1 MTYPVYGDIII
12 IGATLKEGEKM
23 NIKRISALICAI
35 AVVLTS
41 DVSASILGAINGGWQ
56 TDMGGG
62 AVYTNGVYKSESGTN
77 QTENYVEYTPNA
89 EAVPIVVNGSSVYGK
104 RTITSASEYMEKNN
118 LRPLIGINGDFF
130 STKTGIPM
138 GYTVIDGKLLSK
150 EAGVQ
155 DAVGFRADG
164 TGFIDK
170 IGIDAS
176 LTHDDK
182 KINIQYVNKWPQD
195 GFECVYMLDS
205 NFSTTTKTDFNA
217 IYVICSATSGD
228 LSLDSSMQLKVD
240 EVYIHDGAIK
250 IPDGKYVFVMDPD
263 GDAQFFDLLS
273 NLAPGDE
280 LTFSNSVYGAERHNW
295 TEAKHIMSSIGGRLL
310 NNGVTGSGFETGTAP
325 RTAVGIKENG
335 NIIFYTIDGRQ
346 SGYSTGITIKTLA
359 SRMSELGCVDAI
371 NLDGGGS
378 TAIGGVFP
386 GFEDFVV
393 SNRPSDGVERKCAN
407 YLFLQDLRKK
417 TGIVWFVDWRESD
430 NYNFLAGTQ
439 YQLEAL
445 KVYDTGNY
453 KMDGLSGI
461 TFTAENE
468 GDAQATVDSA
478 GLVTFRGTG
487 GVTVNVTGERYSK
500 VFKFETY
507 ESPDEVRI
515 LDEATGGAVSEL
527 TVCEGGMA
535 NFSLEAGAYVNNVR
549 LNAYPSLFRWET
561 VGSVASVDE
570 DGTVSVKDNGTGNGA
585 VRVAAGGVTKEI
597 PIKVVPKPV
606 FEDTK
611 NHWAKETIE
620 KMASEGVIN
629 GFYEN
634 GVSLFRPD
642 SNITRIQFAALVS
655 KAMGISDTDYAFAE
669 LRFTDS
675 DKIQPWAVGY
685 VKAMSKLGYISGR
698 SDDNGKTV
706 YFDPESTITRAE
718 AFTIIGRI
726 LGAEGDG
733 KLGFTDSDKVPE
745 WARAAVATLT
755 NSGVIQGFEDNTIRP
770 NNPITRAES
779 AILID
784 KSGI

>member
-1 MTYPVYGDIII
+1 MTYLLCGGIILVRV
-12 IGATLKEGEKM
+12 TLKVGEKM
-23 NIKRISALICAI
+23 KIKRIFALLCAVSVFI
-35 AVVLTS
+35 PTS
-41 DVSASILGAINGGWQ
+41 VSASVLGAVNGGWQ
-56 TDMGGG
+56 TDIGGG
-62 AVYTNGVYKSESGTN
+62 AVYTNGVYKSESGTS
-77 QTENYVEYTPNA
+77 QTENYVEYTPNT

-104 RTITSASEYMEKNN
+104 RTITSAADFMEKNS
-118 LRPLIGINGDFF
+118 LRPLIGINGDYF

-150 EAGVQ
+150 ESGVQ

-176 LTHDDK
+176 LTHEDK

-205 NFSTTTKTDFNA
+205 NFSSTTKTDFNA
-217 IYVICSATSGD
+217 LYVICSATSGD
-228 LSLDSSMQLKVD
+228 LSLDSSMELKVD
-240 EVYIHDGAIK
+240 EVFVYDGAIK
-250 IPDGKYVFVMDPD
+250 IPEEKYVFVMDPD

-273 NLAPGDE
+273 NLVMGDKVIFE
-280 LTFSNSVYGAERHNW
+280 NSVYGAERHNW
-295 TEAKHIMSSIGGRLL
+295 TEANHIMSSIGGRLL
-310 NNGVTGSGFETGTAP
+310 NNGVIGSGFTAGTAP

-346 SGYSTGITIKTLA
+346 TGYSTGITIKTLA
-359 SRMSELGCVDAI
+359 ARMSELGCIDAI

-378 TAIGGVFP
+378 TAIGGIFP
-386 GFEDFVV
+386 GFDDFMI

-407 YLFLQDLRKK
+407 YLFLQDLREK
-417 TGIVWFVDWRESD
+417 TGIVWFVDWRTND
-430 NYNFLAGTQ
+430 NNKFLAGTS
-439 YQLEAL
+439 YQFEAL

-487 GVTVNVTGERYSK
+487 GVRVNITGERYSK
-500 VFKFETY
+500 TFEFETY

-515 LDEATGGAVSEL
+515 LDEATGEVVSEL
-527 TVCEGGMA
+527 TVKEGGMS
-535 NFSLEAGAYVNNVR
+535 NFSLEAGAYVNNIC
-549 LNAYPSLFRWET
+549 LNAYPGLFRWET
-561 VGSVASVDE
+561 TGTMASVDE
-570 DGTVSVKDNGTGNGA
+570 DGTVSIKDDGTTNA
-585 VRVAAGGVTKEI
+585 TVRVTAGDVTKEI
-597 PIKVVPKPV
+597 PIRIIKPM
-606 FEDTK
+606 FADTK
-611 NHWAKETIE
+611 NHWARDTVE
-620 KMASEGVIN
+620 KLAVKGVIN

-655 KAMGISDTDYAFAE
+655 KAMGISDTDYAFVE
-669 LRFTDS
+669 LEFTDA
-675 DKIQPWAVGY
+675 DKIQPWAMGY
-685 VKAMSKLGYISGR
+685 VKAMSKFGYISGR
-698 SDDNGKTV
+698 SDDGKTT

-770 NNPITRAES
+770 HNPITRAES

>member
-1 MTYPVYGDIII
+1 M
-12 IGATLKEGEKM
+12 KF
-23 NIKRISALICAI
+23 KRIFALVCVVSV
-35 AVVLTS
+35 AVTS
-41 DVSASILGAINGGWQ
+41 NVSASILGGVNGGWQ

-62 AVYTNGVYKSESGTN
+62 AVYTNGVYKSESGTS
-77 QTENYVEYTPNA
+77 QTENYVEYTPNS

-104 RTITSASEYMEKNN
+104 RTITSASEYMEKNS
-118 LRPLIGINGDFF
+118 LRPLIGINGDYF

-150 EAGVQ
+150 ENGVQ

-164 TGFIDK
+164 TGFIDT
-170 IGIDAS
+170 IGIDAT
-176 LTHDDK
+176 LTHGEK
-182 KINIQYVNKWPQD
+182 KITIQYVNKWPQD

-205 NFSTTTKTDFNA
+205 NFSSTTKTDFNA
-217 IYVICSATSGD
+217 LYVICSATSGD
-228 LSLDSSMQLKVD
+228 LSLNSSMKLKVD
-240 EVYIHDGAIK
+240 EVFIYDGAIK

-263 GDAQFFDLLS
+263 GDAQFFELLS
-273 NLAPGDE
+273 NLAPGDKV
-280 LTFSNSVYGAERHNW
+280 TFANSVYGAERHDW

-310 NNGVTGSGFETGTAP
+310 NNGAVGSGFAAGTAP

-346 SGYSTGITIKTLA
+346 TGYSTGITIKTLA
-359 SRMSELGCVDAI
+359 SRMQELGCVDAI

-378 TAIGGVFP
+378 TAIGGIFP

-393 SNRPSDGVERKCAN
+393 SNRPSDGVERQCAN

-417 TGIVWFVDWRESD
+417 TGIVWFVDWRKSD
-430 NYNFLAGTQ
+430 NYNFLAGTS

-453 KMDGLSGI
+453 KMDGLSGV
-461 TFTAENE
+461 TFTAENQ
-468 GDAQATVDSA
+468 GDAQATVDGT

-487 GVTVNVTGERYSK
+487 GVKVNVTGERYSK
-500 VFKFETY
+500 TFNFETY

-515 LDEATGGAVSEL
+515 LDEATGSVVSEL
-527 TVCEGGMA
+527 TVPEGGMA
-535 NFSLEAGAYVNNVR
+535 NFSLEAGAYVNNIR

-561 VGSVASVDE
+561 VGGMASVDE
-570 DGTVSVKDNGTGNGA
+570 DGTVSVKDDGTGDGA
-585 VRVAAGGVTKEI
+585 VRVTAGGMTKEI
-597 PIKVVPKPV
+597 PIRVIPKPA

-611 NHWAKETIE
+611 SHWAKETIE
-620 KMASEGVIN
+620 KMAAEGVIN

-634 GVSLFRPD
+634 GVNVFRPD

-655 KAMGISDTDYAFAE
+655 KAMGISETDYAFAE
-669 LRFTDS
+669 LEFTDA

-698 SDDNGKTV
+698 SDDDGKTV

-718 AFTIIGRI
+718 SFTIIGRI
-726 LGAEGDG
+726 LGVKGDS
-733 KLGFTDSDKVPE
+733 KLGFEDREQVPE
-745 WARAAVATLT
+745 WAKPAVASLT

>member
-1 MTYPVYGDIII
+1 MSFD
-12 IGATLKEGEKM
+12 TLKVGDRMKF
-23 NIKRISALICAI
+23 KRIFALISAI
-35 AVVLTS
+35 SVISAVN
-41 DVSASILGAINGGWQ
+41 VSASILGAINGGWQ

-62 AVYTNGVYKSESGTN
+62 AVYTNGVYKSESGTS
-77 QTENYVEYTPNA
+77 QTENYVEYTPNS

-104 RTITSASEYMEKNN
+104 RTITLASEYMEKNN
-118 LRPLIGINGDFF
+118 LRPLIGINGDYF

-150 EAGVQ
+150 ESGVQ
-155 DAVGFRADG
+155 DAVGFRTDG
-164 TGFIDK
+164 TGFIDT

-176 LTHDDK
+176 LTHGDK
-182 KINIQYVNKWPQD
+182 KITIQYVNKWPQD
-195 GFECVYMLDS
+195 GIPCVYMLDS
-205 NFSTTTKTDFNA
+205 NFSSTTKTDFNA
-217 IYVICSATSGD
+217 IYVICSAIKGD

-250 IPDGKYVFVMDPD
+250 ISDGKYVFVMDPD
-263 GDAQFFDLLS
+263 GDAQFFDLLA
-273 NLAPGDE
+273 NLAPGDM
-280 LTFSNSVYGAERHNW
+280 LTFTNSVYGAERHNW
-295 TEAKHIMSSIGGRLL
+295 KEANHIMSSIGGRLL
-310 NNGVTGSGFETGTAP
+310 NNGVTGSSFATGTAP

-346 SGYSTGITIKTLA
+346 TGYSTGITIKTLA
-359 SRMSELGCVDAI
+359 SRMKELGCIDAI

-407 YLFLQDLRKK
+407 YIFLQDLRKK
-417 TGIVWFVDWRESD
+417 TGIVWFVDWRTSD
-430 NYNFLAGTQ
+430 NYNFLAGTS

-453 KMDGLSGI
+453 KMDGLTGI
-461 TFTAENE
+461 TFTAQNS
-468 GDAQATVDSA
+468 GGAQATVDGT

-487 GVTVNVTGERYSK
+487 GVKVSVTGDRYSK
-500 VFKFETY
+500 TFNFESY

-515 LDEATGGAVSEL
+515 LDEATGNVMSELAVS
-527 TVCEGGMA
+527 EGGMA
-535 NFSLEAGAYVNNVR
+535 NFSLEAGAFVNNIR

-561 VGSVASVDE
+561 VGTMATVDE
-570 DGTVSVKDNGTGNGA
+570 DGTVSVKDDGSGGA
-585 VRVAAGGVTKEI
+585 SVRVTAGGVTKEI
-597 PIKVVPKPV
+597 PIRVIPKPA

-611 NHWAKETIE
+611 SHWAKDTIE

-655 KAMGISDTDYAFAE
+655 KAMGISETDYAFAE
-669 LRFTDS
+669 LAFTDA

-698 SDDNGKTV
+698 SDDNGETA

-726 LGAEGDG
+726 SGISGDS
-733 KLGFTDSDKVPE
+733 KLVFEDSEQVPE
-745 WARAAVATLT
+745 WAKAAVATLA
-755 NSGVIQGFEDNTIRP
+755 NNGIIQGFEDNSIRP